1 MNNQHICAHLTPVLV
16 AQMVKNPPLV
26 QETQVWSLGQ
36 EDPQE
41 KEKATLLPGKPHG
54 QRCMASYSPRGHKEL
69 DTTEWIKKQRHY
81 FANKDPSCQGY
92 GFSSSHV

>member
-1 MNNQHICAHLTPVLV
+1 MNNIKSLTHKKLIIYMNNQHIYAYLTPVLV

-41 KEKATLLPGKPHG
+41 KEKATLSSTLAWKTPWTEMHGK
-54 QRCMASYSPRGHKEL
+54 
-69 DTTEWIKKQRHY
+69 I
-81 FANKDPSCQGY
+81 
-92 GFSSSHV
+92 

>member
-36 EDPQE
+36 ADLQE
-41 KEKATLLPGKPHG
+41 KEKATLSSTLAWKTPWTEMHGKLQSKG
-54 QRCMASYSPRGHKEL
+54 SQRVGH
-69 DTTEWIKKQRHY
+69 DWM
-81 FANKDPSCQGY
+81 N
-92 GFSSSHV
+92 

>member
-1 MNNQHICAHLTPVLV
+1 MNNQHIYAYLTPVLV

-41 KEKATLLPGKPHG
+41 KEKATLSSTLAWKTPWTEMHGK
-54 QRCMASYSPRGHKEL
+54 
-69 DTTEWIKKQRHY
+69 I
-81 FANKDPSCQGY
+81 
-92 GFSSSHV
+92 